1 MVWPWLPPRSWH
13 DHRQDACTLCGQ
25 KRFVSDGASRALVQE
40 MSDMDKAGSTGSAL
54 RLRPAKVFF
63 ILALRQASK
72 VFSQTQSLGQTGGR
86 IEQRRRLIQ
95 MQYLVVQKVAD

>member
-1 MVWPWLPPRSWH
+1 M
-13 DHRQDACTLCGQ
+13 
-25 KRFVSDGASRALVQE
+25 FNGASRALVQE

-63 ILALRQASK
+63 FFILALPQAST
-72 VFSQTQSLGQTGGR
+72 VFSQTQSLGQTGER
-86 IEQRRRLIQ
+86 IEQLRRLIQ